1 MSQQEIRLQIEGM
14 TCAACVARV
23 ERALKRVPGV
33 QEAIVNL
40 ATESATVH
48 AEPSAVPVERLLE
61 AVEMAGYTAQFVS
74 EETPAPLPS
83 ERSERELQ
91 TARLRLLASALLTLP
106 VFVLS
111 MAVHHPSYPLKLLQ
125 LALTAPVQFLIGAP
139 LFVKAWHALRARSAN
154 MEVLIVLGTSTAT
167 FYSLAA
173 TFWIGGPVYYE
184 TAAVIITLITL
195 GKYLEA
201 RAKGRARRAIERL
214 MRLAPQEATR
224 LRDGEEQ
231 RVPVSAVQVGDLLR
245 VRSGEAIPVDGEVLE
260 GFATVD
266 ESMLTGESVPVE
278 KHTGDSV
285 AAGTLNTD
293 GVLVIRAQRVGA
305 DTTLAQIVRAV
316 ERAQAAKAPVQR
328 LADAVAAVFVPMVL
342 LVALVT
348 FGVWLLVI
356 KVDFT
361 TAMIHAVGVLV
372 IACPCAL
379 GLATPTAV
387 LVGTG
392 RGAELGVLVKD
403 AETLERARQVDT
415 VILDKTG
422 TLTQGKPRVHHVEP
436 LNRGHSPDRHSLEL
450 TAEELL
456 RLAAAAE
463 VGSSHPLGQA
473 IVQFAREQ
481 GVQLPTT
488 SAGTA
493 RSHGSHSRLRLFRAI
508 AGRGVVAEVEIAGT
522 ARTDTAWRGRRHRL
536 RRHSLDRH
544 SLDRHSLERAVPV
557 VVGSARL
564 LREEGILLH
573 PKAQERVRSLQ
584 SQGYT
589 TVLVAVD
596 GEVAGVFALRD
607 EPHPTAR
614 DAVAQLQARG
624 LEVWMATGDQR
635 VVAEAIA
642 AEVGIPPQQVLA
654 EASPQDKAEAIAALQ
669 RQGHKVAFVGDGIN
683 DAPALAQADVGIAMG
698 EGTDVALESAD
709 IALLGSDL
717 RGVVTALKLSHATVR
732 TIRQNL
738 FFAFVYNVLGIP
750 LAALGYLSPMLAAL
764 AMSLSSVSVVTNAL
778 RLRRAV

>member
-1 MSQQEIRLQIEGM
+1 MPQQEIRLQIEGM

-40 ATESATVH
+40 ATESATVR
-48 AEPSAVPVERLLE
+48 ADPNAVPVEQLLE
-61 AVEMAGYTAQFVS
+61 AVEMAGYTAQPVT

-83 ERSERELQ
+83 ERTEHELHN
-91 TARLRLLASALLTLP
+91 ARRRLLVSTLFTLP

-111 MAVHHPSYPLKLLQ
+111 MTVHHPSYALKLFQ
-125 LALTAPVQFLIGAP
+125 LVLTTPVQFVIGAP
-139 LFVKAWHALRARSAN
+139 FYVKAWHALRARSAN
-154 MEVLIVLGTSTAT
+154 METLIVLGTSAAYL
-167 FYSLAA
+167 YSLAA
-173 TFWIGGPVYYE
+173 TFWTGGAVYYE
-184 TAAVIITLITL
+184 TAAVIITLITF

-201 RAKGRARRAIERL
+201 RAKGRARQAIERL

-224 LRDGEEQ
+224 IRDGAEQ

-245 VRSGEAIPVDGEVLE
+245 VRSGEAIPVDGEVIE

-278 KHTGDSV
+278 KRAGDPV

-293 GVLVIRAQRVGA
+293 GMLVIRAQRVGA

-316 ERAQAAKAPVQR
+316 ERAQAAKALVQR
-328 LADAVAAVFVPMVL
+328 LADAVAAVFVPIVL
-342 LVALVT
+342 VIALVT
-348 FGVWLLVI
+348 FGVWLLVLNAG
-356 KVDFT
+356 FT

-403 AETLERARQVDT
+403 AETLELARQVDT
-415 VILDKTG
+415 VVLDKTG
-422 TLTQGKPRVHHVEP
+422 TLTQGKPRVHHVETF
-436 LNRGHSPDRHSLEL
+436 NSI
-450 TAEELL
+450 AEKELL

-463 VGSSHPLGQA
+463 VGSTHPFGLA
-473 IVQFAREQ
+473 VVQFAQEQ
-481 GVQLPTT
+481 GIPLP
-488 SAGTA
+488 SANGFRA
-493 RSHGSHSRLRLFRAI
+493 VAGGGVLAQVEGHRLAVGSLRLMEEQGI
-508 AGRGVVAEVEIAGT
+508 TLSTETQQKV
-522 ARTDTAWRGRRHRL
+522 RT
-536 RRHSLDRH
+536 
-544 SLDRHSLERAVPV
+544 
-557 VVGSARL
+557 
-564 LREEGILLH
+564 
-573 PKAQERVRSLQ
+573 LQ

-589 TVLVAVD
+589 TVLVAID
-596 GEVAGVFALRD
+596 GEVMGLVALRD

-614 DAVAQLQARG
+614 EAVAMLQEMG
-624 LEVWMATGDQR
+624 LEVWMVTGDQR
-635 VVAEAIA
+635 VVAEAVA
-642 AEVGIPPQQVLA
+642 QEVGIQCERVLA
-654 EASPQDKAEAIAALQ
+654 EVHPQDKAEAIAALQ
-669 RQGHKVAFVGDGIN
+669 KQGHKVAFVGDGIN

-698 EGTDVALESAD
+698 EGTDVALESAN

-717 RGVVTALKLSHATVR
+717 RGVATALKLSHATVR

-750 LAALGYLSPMLAAL
+750 LAATGYLSPMLAAL